1 MKKTSTEIIEKKFRS
16 LKLSNRHS
24 DLRNAAEQ
32 AYALAKIF
40 LDQGNVQKA
49 REFANEAVDLFDE
62 NQGKNPSD
70 YAPQNVTIGN
80 VPMPSSYIHS
90 GVVKDRLKDLF
101 S

>member
-1 MKKTSTEIIEKKFRS
+1 MKPNAEILQKQFRS
-16 LKLSNRHS
+16 LKLSNRH
-24 DLRNAAEQ
+24 DDRRNAAEH
-32 AYALAKIF
+32 AYALAVIF
-40 LDQGNVQKA
+40 KNQGNIRKA
-49 REFANEAVDLFDE
+49 REFAKVSVDLFDE
-62 NQGKNPSD
+62 NQGKKPND